1 MASETPYSGRSVT
14 TIDQFARPSID
25 EEDDTCPNG
34 EKWCDG
40 PNGDD
45 LPCFECFDPEQD
57 YNMGRS
63 E

>member
-1 MASETPYSGRSVT
+1 MPYSGRAIT
-14 TIDQFARPSID
+14 TIDQSAKPSID
-25 EEDDTCPNG
+25 DEDDTCPNG
-34 EKWCDG
+34 EGWCAG

-57 YNMGRS
+57 YNVGRS

>member
-1 MASETPYSGRSVT
+1 MASETPYSGRAVT
-14 TIDQFARPSID
+14 TIDQFAKLSID
-25 EEDDTCPNG
+25 DEDDTCQNDEG
-34 EKWCDG
+34 WCAG

-57 YNMGRS
+57 YNVGRS

>member
-1 MASETPYSGRSVT
+1 MVSETPYSGRAVT
-14 TIDQFARPSID
+14 TIDQFTKPDID

-34 EKWCDG
+34 KEWCTG

-57 YNMGRS
+57 YNVGRS